1 MRLNCPVLHKNY
13 IWLCQHE
20 DKTMSDRYFYIAI
33 YAFLI
38 TAWMMRWE
46 IAPSS
51 GTEGN
56 SVGVY
61 FKLDRFTGSSYF
73 CAGYDC
79 YKSETDND

>member
-1 MRLNCPVLHKNY
+1 MDRLAGVLL
-13 IWLCQHE
+13 IGIL
-20 DKTMSDRYFYIAI
+20 IA
-33 YAFLI
+33 
-38 TAWMMRWE
+38 AWMFRWE
-46 IAPSS
+46 IVSSS

-79 YKSETDND
+79 YQSETDND